1 MGDTLFRGELCSR
14 PWAVVLRDMEADGVS
29 FSVNELR
36 RSLSRQI
43 FFWNC
48 GPNGC
53 CCCNNCNLAAR
64 PSPFA
69 PHIRKGRPDHAADFD
84 TLSHNINDVLGWLAK
99 KGLKPTRPAGLGT
112 IRWEPWHI
120 EISLIA
126 LLLYYRQNKGDKFD
140 RLPKHVEIVVRRF
153 ITARQNVRTRIE
165 DRDRIDSKREPNK
178 WKARDQL
185 VDEAVEIRAKRRRRV
200 ERMLKR
206 AKRAKTKRIL
216 REVLN

>member
-1 MGDTLFRGELCSR
+1 
-14 PWAVVLRDMEADGVS
+14 
-29 FSVNELR
+29 
-36 RSLSRQI
+36 
-43 FFWNC
+43 
-48 GPNGC
+48 
-53 CCCNNCNLAAR
+53 
-64 PSPFA
+64 
-69 PHIRKGRPDHAADFD
+69 
-84 TLSHNINDVLGWLAK
+84 
-99 KGLKPTRPAGLGT
+99 
-112 IRWEPWHI
+112 
-120 EISLIA
+120 
-126 LLLYYRQNKGDKFD
+126 
-140 RLPKHVEIVVRRF
+140 VRRF